1 MAVKPAAVWQLRA
14 LQASDAAAFQA
25 LRLQAL
31 HAQPD
36 AFAASA
42 HEQAAMSLQAVAQGI
57 APGPRQ
63 WVLGAWDGAQLVG
76 ILGLQ
81 RAGAPKLAH
90 KAQIWGVY
98 VQPDY
103 RGQGMAHALLGHAL
117 EHARRLPG
125 LEVVQLGVASHN
137 HAALALYQRH
147 GFVRYASEPRAL
159 CVDGVYI
166 DEDWM
171 ALHL

>member
-1 MAVKPAAVWQLRA
+1 M
-14 LQASDAAAFQA
+14 QASDAATFQT

-42 HEQAAMSLQAVAQGI
+42 DEQAAMSLQAVAQGI
-57 APGPRQ
+57 APGPKQ
-63 WVLGAWDGAQLVG
+63 WVLGAWDGTQLVG
-76 ILGLQ
+76 MLGLQ
-81 RAGAPKLAH
+81 RAGALKLAH
-90 KAQIWGVY
+90 KAQIWGMY
-98 VQPDY
+98 VPPGY

-117 EHARRLPG
+117 AHARCLPG
-125 LEVVQLGVASHN
+125 LEVVQLGVARHN
-137 HAALALYQRH
+137 HAARALYQRH

-159 CVDGVYI
+159 CVDGVYV

-171 ALHL
+171 ALQL